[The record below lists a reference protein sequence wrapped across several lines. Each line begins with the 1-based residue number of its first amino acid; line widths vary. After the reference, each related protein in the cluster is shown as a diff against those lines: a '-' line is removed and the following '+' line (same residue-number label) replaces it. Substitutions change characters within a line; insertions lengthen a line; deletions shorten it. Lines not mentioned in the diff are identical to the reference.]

1 MKGIGIAVL
10 LMLGSI
16 GCATPYARQWQPQL
30 WQDSEKS
37 TQMPEI
43 GRLETQTLA
52 LGIIV
57 TQFQERLGQAQ
68 PFIGVSVSS
77 RNETQGTIQME
88 SNPIQ
93 VVDATNVLVK
103 PLALDH
109 MMYQLYGGKL
119 REGAQLTRLA
129 ENSKP
134 LVSSGASILEDVLV
148 AVVNTYRA
156 QERGAI
162 ITEFHHKEALPYD
175 LYYHSFN
182 PTSLPPGVA
191 TTWTEY
197 YPHTTEMITVMLQG
211 QRVEDGISFVPPP
224 ESQPPESQPP
234 EPQPSNHFLSP
245 NTAGTIVGVIFLIP
259 LTAFIIANVGK

>member
-77 RNETQGTIQME
+77 RNQTTDTIRME
-88 SNPIQ
+88 FNPIQ

-103 PLALDH
+103 L
-109 MMYQLYGGKL
+109 
-119 REGAQLTRLA
+119 
-129 ENSKP
+129 
-134 LVSSGASILEDVLV
+134 
-148 AVVNTYRA
+148 
-156 QERGAI
+156 
-162 ITEFHHKEALPYD
+162 
-175 LYYHSFN
+175 
-182 PTSLPPGVA
+182 
-191 TTWTEY
+191 
-197 YPHTTEMITVMLQG
+197 
-211 QRVEDGISFVPPP
+211 
-224 ESQPPESQPP
+224 
-234 EPQPSNHFLSP
+234 
-245 NTAGTIVGVIFLIP
+245 
-259 LTAFIIANVGK
+259 LTALMCFSTIPQALFMMP